1 MHAAAKRHHAPR
13 DGDYSR
19 QVAQHAFSRA
29 AGAPLIAGNQVDLL
43 IDARANYDAWLD
55 AIRAARHS
63 ILFENYIIRADDTG
77 REFVDALAERAR
89 AGVTVLV
96 MRDWIGCIGQS
107 RASFWQ
113 PLLDAGGEVRAFR
126 PFRITRPF
134 EAVHRDH
141 RKSLVVDAEVGFISG
156 LCVSSVWLGD
166 AERGIAPWRDTGVA
180 IRGPAIAALIDAFDD
195 NWRYLGVLL
204 DESILSRADGLP
216 SVGDVDLRVVASRP
230 NEVGLYRLDQ
240 LVAALAQRSLW
251 LSDAYFVG
259 TAAYVQALRAAA
271 RDGVDVRL
279 LVPGSS
285 DIAMV
290 GSMSRAGYR
299 PLLEAGVR
307 VFEWNGSMMHA
318 KTAVADGRWARVGS
332 TNLNIASWLGN
343 SELDVAIENA
353 EFAARMEKQYERDL
367 ANATEIVLRRG
378 SRGASSAERP
388 RPTAPSGE
396 DDQAARPREKGKTT
410 PRRGK
415 GSAGR
420 VAASAVRIAN
430 NVGAAFTRR
439 RELGHAESGVVLA
452 GAVILATVAL
462 AGWWWPRVL
471 AWPIAFFLSWSA
483 LAFAARWWR
492 LRQTR
497 NTPPTV

>member
-1 MHAAAKRHHAPR
+1 MHAAAKRHEPPR

-29 AGAPLIAGNQVDLL
+29 AGAPLIAGNLVDLL
-43 IDARANYDAWLD
+43 IDARANYDAWLN

-63 ILFENYIIRADDTG
+63 ILFENYIIRADETG

-89 AGVTVLV
+89 AGVQVLV

-113 PLLDAGGEVRAFR
+113 PLLEAGGEVRAFR

-134 EAVHRDH
+134 ETIHRDH
-141 RKSLVVDAEVGFISG
+141 RKSLIVDAEVGFISG
-156 LCVSSVWLGD
+156 LCLSSIWLGD
-166 AERGIAPWRDTGVA
+166 AQRGIEPWRDTGVA

-195 NWRYLGVLL
+195 NWRHIGEPL
-204 DESILSRADGLP
+204 DEEIRSRADNLP
-216 SVGDVDLRVVASRP
+216 TIGNVDLRVVATRP

-285 DIAMV
+285 DIPVV

-299 PLLEAGVR
+299 PLLEGGVR

-343 SELDVAIENA
+343 SEIDVAIENA
-353 EFAARMEKQYERDL
+353 DFAAQMEKQYEVDL
-367 ANATEIVLRRG
+367 GNATEIVLTRR
-378 SRGASSAERP
+378 RR
-388 RPTAPSGE
+388 
-396 DDQAARPREKGKTT
+396 AARSEDISQVRAASTGNRART

-415 GSAGR
+415 GNTGR
-420 VAASAVRIAN
+420 VAASAVRVAN
-430 NVGAAFTRR
+430 SLGAAFTRR
-439 RELGHAESGVVLA
+439 RELGHAETGAVLIAAIVLA
-452 GAVILATVAL
+452 AIAL
-462 AGWWWPRVL
+462 IGWLWPPVL
-471 AWPIAFFLSWSA
+471 AWPVAFFLSWTS
-483 LAFAARWWR
+483 LAFGARWWR
-492 LRQTR
+492 MRHSAK
-497 NTPPTV
+497 TPPAA

>member
-1 MHAAAKRHHAPR
+1 MHAAAKRHHPPR

-29 AGAPLIAGNQVDLL
+29 AGAPLIEGNQVDLL
-43 IDARANYDAWLD
+43 IDAHDNYSAWLE

-89 AGVTVLV
+89 AGVTVLL
-96 MRDWIGCIGQS
+96 MHDWIGCIGQS
-107 RASFWQ
+107 RASLWQ

-134 EAVHRDH
+134 EAIHRDH

-156 LCVSSVWLGD
+156 LCLSSVWLGD

-180 IRGPAIAALIDAFDD
+180 IRGPAIAALIDAFDE
-195 NWRYLGVLL
+195 NWRCWGSPL
-204 DESILSRADGLP
+204 DEAILRRADGLP
-216 SVGDVDLRVVASRP
+216 NVGDVDLRVIASRP

-285 DIAMV
+285 DIPAV
-290 GSMSRAGYR
+290 GSISRAGYR

-343 SELDVAIENA
+343 SEIDVAIENA
-353 EFAARMEKQYERDL
+353 GFATKMEQQFERDL
-367 ANATEIVLRRG
+367 GNATEIVLSQRRRSAG
-378 SRGASSAERP
+378 STENLQPSSR
-388 RPTAPSGE
+388 R
-396 DDQAARPREKGKTT
+396 REKGSTT

-415 GSAGR
+415 GSTGR
-420 VAASAVRIAN
+420 AAASAVRIAN
-430 NVGAAFTRR
+430 SFGAAFTRR
-439 RELGHAESGVVLA
+439 RELGHAESGVVLIA
-452 GAVILATVAL
+452 AVILAAIAL
-462 AGWWWPRVL
+462 IGWLWPHVL
-471 AWPIAFFLSWSA
+471 AWPVAFFLSWTS
-483 LAFAARWWR
+483 LAFGVRWWR
-492 LRQTR
+492 MRH
-497 NTPPTV
+497 NVETPPAE

>member
-1 MHAAAKRHHAPR
+1 MQAAPKRHKSPR

-43 IDARANYDAWLD
+43 IDARANYDAWLN
-55 AIRAARHS
+55 AIRAARYS

-77 REFVDALAERAR
+77 REFVDALAERAL
-89 AGVTVLV
+89 AGVQVLV
-96 MRDWIGCIGQS
+96 MRDWLGCIGQS
-107 RASFWQ
+107 RAPFWQ
-113 PLLDAGGEVRAFR
+113 PLLEAGGEVRAFG

-134 EAVHRDH
+134 EAIHRDH
-141 RKSLVVDAEVGFISG
+141 RKSLIVDAEVGFVSG

-166 AERGIAPWRDTGVA
+166 AERNIVPWRDTGVA

-195 NWRYLGVLL
+195 NWRYLGEPL
-204 DESILSRADGLP
+204 DVTIPSRADNLP
-216 SVGDVDLRVVASRP
+216 TIGDVDLRVVATRP

-285 DIAMV
+285 DIPAV

-343 SELDVAIENA
+343 SEIDVAIENSA
-353 EFAARMEKQYERDL
+353 FAAQMEKQYEVDL
-367 ANATEIVLRRG
+367 GNATEIVVTRRRRATQSEG
-378 SRGASSAERP
+378 EP
-388 RPTAPSGE
+388 RPK
-396 DDQAARPREKGKTT
+396 AANRENKNRT

-415 GSAGR
+415 GNTGR

-430 NVGAAFTRR
+430 SLGAAFTRR
-439 RELGHAESGVVLA
+439 RELGQAETGVVLIA
-452 GAVILATVAL
+452 AIVLAAIAVV
-462 AGWWWPRVL
+462 GWLWPQVL
-471 AWPIAFFLSWSA
+471 AWPVAFFLSWTS
-483 LAFAARWWR
+483 LAFGARWWR
-492 LRQTR
+492 LRYSSK
-497 NTPPTV
+497 TPTAE

>member
-1 MHAAAKRHHAPR
+1 MQAAVKRHQAPR

-29 AGAPLIAGNQVDLL
+29 AGAPLIAGNHVDLL
-43 IDARANYDAWLD
+43 IDARANYGAWLE
-55 AIRAARHS
+55 AIRGAQHS
-63 ILFENYIIRADDTG
+63 VLFENYIIRADDTG

-89 AGVTVLV
+89 AGVKVLV

-113 PLLDAGGEVRAFR
+113 PLIEAGGEVRAFR
-126 PFRITRPF
+126 PFHILRPF
-134 EAVHRDH
+134 EAIHRDH
-141 RKSLVVDAEVGFISG
+141 RKSLIVDAEIGFISG
-156 LCVSSVWLGD
+156 LCLSAIWLGD
-166 AERGIAPWRDTGVA
+166 ADRGIEPWRDTGVA
-180 IRGPAIAALIDAFDD
+180 IRGPAIAALIEAFDD
-195 NWRYLGVLL
+195 NWRHIGTPL
-204 DESILSRADGLP
+204 DETMGRRADDLP
-216 SVGDVDLRVVASRP
+216 MVGDVDLRVIASRP

-240 LVAALAQRSLW
+240 LVAALAQQSLW

-285 DIAMV
+285 DIPAV

-343 SELDVAIENA
+343 SEIDVAIENTAFA
-353 EFAARMEKQYERDL
+353 EKMEKQYEVDL
-367 ANATEIVLRRG
+367 GNATEIVLSQRR
-378 SRGASSAERP
+378 RAERSKEKP
-388 RPTAPSGE
+388 QQVPASGE
-396 DDQAARPREKGKTT
+396 FGNRS

-415 GSAGR
+415 GNTGR
-420 VAASAVRIAN
+420 AAASAVRIAN
-430 NVGAAFTRR
+430 SFGAAFTRR
-439 RELGHAESGVVLA
+439 RELGHAETASVLIAAIVLA
-452 GAVILATVAL
+452 VIAL
-462 AGWWWPRVL
+462 IGWLWPHVL
-471 AWPIAFFLSWSA
+471 AWPVAFFLSWTS
-483 LAFAARWWR
+483 LAFGVRWWR
-492 LRQTR
+492 MRQVSS
-497 NTPPTV
+497 TPPTA